1 MGREGQNSIL
11 SAHPKQVENV
21 LTCDI
26 GSKLVVLFT
35 PVDIGIHGSPV
46 GLIEVVILT
55 RIRHFYFSST
65 AFIRLH
71 GEVLDYPV
79 DGESNSQSI
88 WVGDKI
94 LESPGVGQNW
104 VEQNLGI
111 FQKF

>member
-65 AFIRLH
+65 AFITHQSSWRSSGL
-71 GEVLDYPV
+71 

-88 WVGDKI
+88 FG
-94 LESPGVGQNW
+94 LETKFWRVGQNW